1 MTDILVQAFDAVSDG
16 YSSDRVVADP
26 RFNQRFIA
34 ECRRRGLQDAI
45 ADLNRALLNL
55 RKRGALAG
63 RARAKRTHLPDAE
76 EYRFA
81 AEIAARFLERRDEI
95 SLDQIICDPDRA
107 AEFDEVAQRIAPGY
121 SPIQYR
127 WAALALR
134 KAKKLEPEL
143 VARIAPPIQ
152 VINLRVSEI
161 AAEELPVSQ
170 GLYLFFAAD
179 QLLYVGETE
188 NLRKRLK
195 KHLEHSDNKGLAR
208 WIWEFG
214 IEKLH
219 LEMQILEAKTET
231 RVRRALELELI
242 RSRQPIFNIK
252 R

>member
-1 MTDILVQAFDAVSDG
+1 MTAPLVQAFDAVSDG
-16 YSSDRVVADP
+16 FSTDRVVADP
-26 RFNQRFIA
+26 AFNQRFIA
-34 ECRRRGLQDAI
+34 ECRRHGLQDSI

-55 RKRGALAG
+55 RKSGALAG
-63 RARAKRTHLPDAE
+63 RARSKRTHVPDAD

-81 AEIAARFLERRDEI
+81 AEIAVRFLERRDEI
-95 SLDQIICDPDRA
+95 SLDQIICDPDRVT
-107 AEFDEVAQRIAPGY
+107 EFDDVAQRIAPGY
-121 SPIQYR
+121 SPLQYR
-127 WAALALR
+127 WAALGLR

-143 VARIAPPIQ
+143 VGRIAPPIH
-152 VINLRVSEI
+152 VTNLRVSEI
-161 AAEELPVSQ
+161 ASEDLPVSQ

-219 LEMQILEAKTET
+219 LEMQILEDKTET